1 MTACDAHRPCYHFL
15 PPGEWLNDPNGPICW
30 RGRHHLFYQYGPR
43 ADNWNEKY
51 WGHASSADLV
61 HWEELPIALAPT
73 PGGPDA
79 DGVWSGSAV
88 DDNGTPALLYTG
100 VFPETQ
106 CLAYGSA
113 DLRTWEKYTG
123 NPVVAAPPTGLA
135 TTGFRD
141 PCVWRETD
149 GWYMLVGSGIKDV
162 GGTALLYRSPDLRA
176 WEYLHPL
183 CIGDKAENGEMWECP
198 DFFALGDKHVL
209 LFSPYGA
216 PRYLVG
222 DYVDHRFIPEYSGT
236 LDFGGYFYAPKS
248 FLDNEGR
255 RILWG
260 WSWEGRSDAAQH
272 AAGWAGVMSL
282 PRVLT
287 LGADNRL
294 RYDVAHEVRQLRET
308 HHQEC
313 RLEVETFHP
322 LDVHGDSLE
331 IKVTFRLGAASRVG
345 LALRRSPDGAE
356 ETRIL
361 YNDII
366 REVSIERQQSSLE
379 ADTQRDT
386 HTALLAITAGEA
398 LTMHVFLDR
407 SIVEVFVNERLCLT
421 TRIYPTRADSLGV
434 GLLAE
439 GGTALIEKV
448 DCWEMKGS

>member
-30 RGRHHLFYQYGPR
+30 RGGITSSTSTGRGRTTGMRNIGDMRR
-43 ADNWNEKY
+43 A
-51 WGHASSADLV
+51 
-61 HWEELPIALAPT
+61 PIWCIGGTAHRAGAHS
-73 PGGPDA
+73 GGPDA

-272 AAGWAGVMSL
+272 AAAG
-282 PRVLT
+282 
-287 LGADNRL
+287 
-294 RYDVAHEVRQLRET
+294 RE
-308 HHQEC
+308 
-313 RLEVETFHP
+313 
-322 LDVHGDSLE
+322 
-331 IKVTFRLGAASRVG
+331 
-345 LALRRSPDGAE
+345 
-356 ETRIL
+356 
-361 YNDII
+361 
-366 REVSIERQQSSLE
+366 
-379 ADTQRDT
+379 
-386 HTALLAITAGEA
+386 
-398 LTMHVFLDR
+398 
-407 SIVEVFVNERLCLT
+407 
-421 TRIYPTRADSLGV
+421 
-434 GLLAE
+434 
-439 GGTALIEKV
+439 
-448 DCWEMKGS
+448 